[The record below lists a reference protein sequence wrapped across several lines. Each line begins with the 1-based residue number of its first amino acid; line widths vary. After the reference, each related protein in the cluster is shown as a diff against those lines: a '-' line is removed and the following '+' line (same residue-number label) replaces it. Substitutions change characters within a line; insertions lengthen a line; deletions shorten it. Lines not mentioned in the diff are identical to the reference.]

1 MAAAMAS
8 SVAAVNAAKEG
19 GVGAADS
26 DGSDDVVIVGV
37 VRASSVPPWTEPVV
51 SVGGG
56 GVEYVM
62 RTVHMVLSL
71 VEAVGVRRCVDGA
84 RTGQDRG
91 TAEGRTLV
99 GPRSRT
105 GQDRCTCR
113 GPLWRGRLAER

>member
-8 SVAAVNAAKEG
+8 SMPAVKAAKEG
-19 GVGAADS
+19 GVGAAVP
-26 DGSDDVVIVGV
+26 DGSDDVVVVGA
-37 VRASSVPPWTEPVV
+37 VRFSSVSLWTAPVV

-84 RTGQDRG
+84 CTGGDRG
-91 TAEGRTLV
+91 TAEGRALV

-113 GPLWRGRLAER
+113 RAPWRRRLGER